1 MKYYDLSVVVPTL
14 NEEKNIAKVLQD
26 LKKHVK
32 TTIVVDDGSTDNTFE
47 IAKKHADIVIKH
59 PINTGKGIALKTGFK
74 AALELNQDIIITI
87 DADGQH
93 DTSDIPKLINELKT
107 NDLDM
112 VIGSREKRANTKNN
126 IEGKRL
132 NAREGT
138 TDKKEVSTDRAK
150 DKRENAKEKLAE
162 RKAERKEKL
171 NEKAKKRIGAYVK
184 RIIRRLNA
192 AIDRIEKLSERV
204 ESRILK
210 LEEKFKDRGLD
221 LSETKRL
228 LIVAEDEIS
237 NARESISS
245 IEGAVDGVLSTD
257 NPKESFSSIR
267 ELIKT
272 SKDSVKSAHRA
283 LVEAIKSLK
292 VSITNTSSSSD
303 EEVDE

>member
-1 MKYYDLSVVVPTL
+1 MTVAIVPAY